1 MNILFAKKGFI
12 LTKIVLFW
20 KCKYLKPN
28 LHHNYQDAC
37 NSPTLDGVF
46 VQSNAAFRKHPL

>member
-28 LHHNYQDAC
+28 LHYNYQDAC
-37 NSPTLDGVF
+37 NSHTLDGVF
-46 VQSNAAFRKHPL
+46 VHSNAAF

>member
-12 LTKIVLFW
+12 FTKIVLFW

-28 LHHNYQDAC
+28 LRYNYQDAC
-37 NSPTLDGVF
+37 NSPTLNGVF
-46 VQSNAAFRKHPL
+46 VHSIAAF